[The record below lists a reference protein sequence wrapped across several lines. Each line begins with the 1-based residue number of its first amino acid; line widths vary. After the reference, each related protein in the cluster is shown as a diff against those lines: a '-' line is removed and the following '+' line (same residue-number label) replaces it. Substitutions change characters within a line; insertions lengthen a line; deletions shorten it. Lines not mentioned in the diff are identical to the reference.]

1 MSLAMLGAVFAA
13 LGVIMGAFGAHGLK
27 RRLEPEALAW
37 WTTGAEYH
45 LVHAIGVVALTATN
59 SDPLLA
65 RAATL
70 LLVGVCV
77 FSGSL
82 YAMALTGV
90 RRLGAITPV
99 GGLALIA
106 GWVLAAI
113 ALSGR
118 A

>member
-1 MSLAMLGAVFAA
+1 MPLATLGAVFAA
-13 LGVIMGAFGAHGLK
+13 LGVMTGAFGAHGLK

-37 WTTGAEYH
+37 WTTGAQYH
-45 LVHAIGVVALTATN
+45 LLHAVGAVALTA
-59 SDPLLA
+59 SGDDPGLA

-90 RRLGAITPV
+90 RRLGAVTPI
-99 GGLALIA
+99 GGVALIA

-113 ALSGR
+113 TFAQAG
-118 A
+118 